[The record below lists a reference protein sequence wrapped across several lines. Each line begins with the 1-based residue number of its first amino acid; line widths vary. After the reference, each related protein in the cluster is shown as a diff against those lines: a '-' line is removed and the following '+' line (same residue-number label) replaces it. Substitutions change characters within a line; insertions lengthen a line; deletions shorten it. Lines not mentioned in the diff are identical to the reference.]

1 MKLKI
6 RPENGLGKIEVELDD
21 ALWKKIEE
29 LAERYGVSPE
39 RIIEIALTGE
49 FKEPEEELEE
59 LEERA
64 KKLEREVWRVEMEY
78 APLRYKAYGLSEDNK
93 VLAIELSGLMA
104 ENNQL
109 RRFLRLPLNR
119 KAKLRKLISYYLQ
132 G

>member
-64 KKLEREVWRVEMEY
+64 KELEREVWRVEMEY

>member
-1 MKLKI
+1 MKLTIKPD
-6 RPENGLGKIEVELDD
+6 RGFGKVEVELDNTEVE
-21 ALWKKIEE
+21 K

-49 FKEPEEELEE
+49 FKESKGELEQLEKKAKE
-59 LEERA
+59 LE
-64 KKLEREVWRVEMEY
+64 KKVWRLEKEY

-93 VLAIELSGLMA
+93 ILAIELSGLIA

-109 RRFLRLPLNR
+109 RRFLRLPPNR
-119 KAKLRKLISYYLQ
+119 NIELRKLISYYLQ

>member
-6 RPENGLGKIEVELDD
+6 KPDRGFGKIEVKLDEN
-21 ALWKKIEE
+21 LWKEIEE
-29 LAERYGVSPE
+29 LAELYGVSPK
-39 RIIEIALTGE
+39 RVVEIALTGN
-49 FKEPEEELEE
+49 FKEPKENVDKLEE
-59 LEERA
+59 KVKE
-64 KKLEREVWRVEMEY
+64 LEREAWKLEMEY

-93 VLAIELSGLMA
+93 VLAIELTGLMA

-119 KAKLRKLISYYLQ
+119 KAELRKLISYYLQ